1 MHDVLILKNM
11 NRVCK
16 ILTIFLFPLLCLSSF
31 AQTASPDSLV
41 VSYVDSLHLWQEVRL
56 SYGGELYSRK
66 YYSDSLLT
74 QQEYKEIY
82 YYMNGREKSVAE
94 IQNNEFMGNVTSY
107 YSSGQIRR
115 VDYYENGTF
124 VSGDCFATNGMKIP
138 HYDYKKDA
146 VYPGGISALYTII
159 SVNSQQITL
168 PDGYRISGMIQVKL
182 TLNKKGK
189 IIDKKVVKG
198 LHPLYDAEVLRIC
211 EHLGIF
217 EPEERDGEPVV
228 GSYILSLKF

>member
-1 MHDVLILKNM
+1 M
-11 NRVCK
+11 
-16 ILTIFLFPLLCLSSF
+16 P
-31 AQTASPDSLV
+31 
-41 VSYVDSLHLWQEVRL
+41 
-56 SYGGELYSRK
+56 
-66 YYSDSLLT
+66 
-74 QQEYKEIY
+74 
-82 YYMNGREKSVAE
+82 
-94 IQNNEFMGNVTSY
+94 
-107 YSSGQIRR
+107 
-115 VDYYENGTF
+115 GTF